1 MTNEVKYHGITSKTI
16 SLDAMPEMSWDA
28 KYTKNLSVDALE
40 RAQNLKMPK
49 KPEASNYSRKLEIRL
64 SA

>member
-16 SLDAMPEMSWDA
+16 SLDALPEMSWDA

-49 KPEASNYSRKLEIRL
+49 KPETTTYLIKQDIRL